1 LEEKAGNAATE
12 QKRNL
17 FQSRGVMPREQQM
30 EVLERFA
37 SGELEAFEIL
47 FREFQGEVYRC
58 TYRIVRDAATAED
71 LTVEAFWRIYRSRA
85 RFDPSRSFK
94 SWARRIATNLAL
106 DHLRSA
112 RPHIS
117 LPENLAQP
125 WPKNPALAREAR
137 ERIEQAFSALPP
149 KLRTAAVLALIEEKS
164 YEEIAEELGLS
175 IGAVKSRIFRAVR
188 LLRKKLERLGVTP

>member
-1 LEEKAGNAATE
+1 
-12 QKRNL
+12 
-17 FQSRGVMPREQQM
+17 MPGEQQM

-37 SGELEAFEIL
+37 LGDLEAFEIL

-58 TYRIVRDAATAED
+58 AYRIVRDAATAED
-71 LTVEAFWRIYRSRA
+71 LTVEAFWRIYRARA

-106 DHLRSA
+106 DHLKSV
-112 RPHIS
+112 RPHTT

-125 WPKNPALAREAR
+125 WPKDPALAKEVR
-137 ERIEQAFSALPP
+137 ERIEQAFSGLPP

-164 YEEIAEELGLS
+164 YEEIAAELGIS
-175 IGAVKSRIFRAVR
+175 VGAVKSRIFRAVR
-188 LLRKKLERLGVTP
+188 LLRKRLERLGVTP